1 MMFWL
6 GFLPL
11 LSLLTWPSLA
21 AEAPEKRRTAGQ
33 FHDLLLNGLVARPHK
48 FDRWFPEF
56 GGRID
61 AVSAG
66 VCQVNLQAYLGNH
79 TARESL
85 PDTVIEYCSNQN
97 DCILDNLVESIKS
110 DMGTAQVLLG
120 LTPVILSNFGPS
132 IAEISVM
139 STQRP
144 LLTLLLAFGA
154 PAVYPTRL
162 LRYDNPLEVLRTN
175 SPKSNFFPL
184 QLQKRHAVLISIAEY
199 VIAAA
204 AIANVFHC
212 TITLGLWTL
221 SIIGC
226 ETFVFPFLWVILAL
240 AVHIPAAVALRFLKG
255 SKLKISS
262 LAAEFRRPDLTSI
275 GKRLRHAFW
284 REFEPCASGPS
295 LVVEEDETSSFAIS
309 LNYLAGIVAYAQL
322 TWGISVFS
330 SLLYISVRDASFVVA
345 RLVASALV
353 CQLILS
359 FELRGLEDALAG
371 SERES
376 AEAKAKCLGPH
387 EDPDDSRF
395 KEPNDAEKNRSGL
408 PLLHSSVTRDVED
421 FGSDVRSGLGSVSGN
436 ASGI

>member
-1 MMFWL
+1 MLWL
-6 GFLPL
+6 QFLPL
-11 LSLLTWPSLA
+11 LSILTWPLLA
-21 AEAPEKRRTAGQ
+21 AKAPEKRRTAGQ
-33 FHDLLLNGLVARPHK
+33 FHGFLSSGPVARPHK
-48 FDRWFPEF
+48 FNKWFPEF

-85 PDTVIEYCSNQN
+85 PDTVIEYCFNQN
-97 DCILDNLVESIKS
+97 DCIMDNLVESIKS
-110 DMGTAQVLLG
+110 NMGTAQVLLG
-120 LTPVILSNFGPS
+120 LTPVILSNFGLR

-144 LLTLLLAFGA
+144 LLTLMLAFGA

-162 LRYDNPLEVLRTN
+162 LRYDNPFEILRTN
-175 SPKSNFFPL
+175 SLRLKFFPL
-184 QLQKRHAVLISIAEY
+184 QLQKRHAVFISIAEY
-199 VIAAA
+199 LIAAA

-226 ETFVFPFLWVILAL
+226 ETFIFPFLWVILAL

-262 LAAEFRRPDLTSI
+262 LAAEFRRPALRPI
-275 GKRLRHAFW
+275 GKELRHAFW
-284 REFEPCASGPS
+284 REFKPCAIGPS
-295 LVVEEDETSSFAIS
+295 LVVEDDETSKFAIG
-309 LNYLAGIVAYAQL
+309 LNYLAGILASAQL

-330 SLLYISVRDASFVVA
+330 SLLYISIRDASFVVA

-359 FELRGLEDALAG
+359 FELKGLEDVLAG

-376 AEAKAKCLGPH
+376 AEAKAKPLGPH
-387 EDPDDSRF
+387 EDSDDSRF
-395 KEPNDAEKNRSGL
+395 RDLNNAEKKRSGL
-408 PLLHSSVTRDVED
+408 PLLHSSITSDVED
-421 FGSDVRSGLGSVSGN
+421 FGPNARSGLGSVSGN

>member
-1 MMFWL
+1 MLWL
-6 GFLPL
+6 RFLPL
-11 LSLLTWPSLA
+11 LPLLTWPLFA
-21 AEAPEKRRTAGQ
+21 AKAPEKRRTAGQ
-33 FHDLLLNGLVARPHK
+33 FHDFLFNSLVARPHK
-48 FDRWFPEF
+48 FNKWFPEF

-61 AVSAG
+61 AISAG

-85 PDTVIEYCSNQN
+85 PDPVIEYCFNQN

-110 DMGTAQVLLG
+110 NMGTAQVLLG
-120 LTPVILSNFGPS
+120 LTPVILSNFGLK

-144 LLTLLLAFGA
+144 LLTLMLTLGA
-154 PAVYPTRL
+154 PAIYPTRL
-162 LRYDNPLEVLRTN
+162 LRYDNPFEILRTN
-175 SPKSNFFPL
+175 SPRLNFFPL

-199 VIAAA
+199 LIAAA

-226 ETFVFPFLWVILAL
+226 ETFIFPFLWVILASG
-240 AVHIPAAVALRFLKG
+240 VHIPAAVALRFLKG

-262 LAAEFRRPDLTSI
+262 LAAEFRRPDPTPI
-275 GKRLRHAFW
+275 GKELRHAFW
-284 REFEPCASGPS
+284 REFIPCASGPI
-295 LVVEEDETSSFAIS
+295 LVVEDDETSKFAIG
-309 LNYLAGIVAYAQL
+309 LNYLAGILASAQL

-330 SLLYISVRDASFVVA
+330 SLLYISIRDASFVIA

-359 FELRGLEDALAG
+359 FELQGLEDVLAG

-376 AEAKAKCLGPH
+376 AEAKTKPLGPH
-387 EDPDDSRF
+387 EDSDDSRF
-395 KEPNDAEKNRSGL
+395 RDLNKAEKKRSGL
-408 PLLHSSVTRDVED
+408 PLLHSSFTSDVED
-421 FGSDVRSGLGSVSGN
+421 FGPNVRSVLGTVNGN